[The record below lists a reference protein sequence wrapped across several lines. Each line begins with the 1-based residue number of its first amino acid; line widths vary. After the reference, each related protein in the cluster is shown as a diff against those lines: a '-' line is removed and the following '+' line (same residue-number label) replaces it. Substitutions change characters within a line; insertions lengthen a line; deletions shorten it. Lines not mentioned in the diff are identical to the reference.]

1 MFAVKS
7 TVRPIRQSGQSDKS
21 ESMSEVSYP
30 KEKINILLL
39 ENVSAGAVSAFHEAG
54 YTAVRAL
61 KSALSEDD
69 LIAQMQDVHILG
81 IRSKTRLTDKA
92 IGAAPR
98 LLAVGCFCIGTNQVD
113 KAAATEQG
121 VVVFNAPYSNTRSVA
136 ELVIGAAIMLIRRIP
151 DKHKAAHEGIW
162 LKESAA
168 CHELRGKTLGII
180 GYGNI
185 GSQVSVLA
193 EALGMHI
200 LYYDIEK
207 KLPLGNAR
215 PMPDMES
222 VLSAAD
228 VVTLHVPFTSLTA
241 NLINSESLAHCKPG
255 ALLINYARGEVA
267 DIAAIAAAL
276 RDGRLGGAAVDVYP
290 EEPEA
295 NGQQFTTPLQ
305 GLSNVLLTPHIG
317 GSTEEAQAS
326 IGQDVSSKLISF
338 IERGS
343 TQGSL
348 TVPPL
353 SLPLQEGAHR
363 ILHIHH
369 NRPGVLSGINSQL
382 AAAGINI
389 LGQYL
394 KTNDRIGYVVLDVDR
409 RLSTEAVALLRA
421 VPETIRV
428 RVVY

>member
-1 MFAVKS
+1 
-7 TVRPIRQSGQSDKS
+7 
-21 ESMSEVSYP
+21 MSEVSYP
-30 KEKINILLL
+30 KDKINILLL
-39 ENVSAGAVSAFHEAG
+39 ENISGEAIASFKEAG
-54 YTAVRAL
+54 YTAVTAL
-61 KSALSEDD
+61 KGALNEEE
-69 LIAQMQDVHILG
+69 LIAQMADVHILG
-81 IRSKTRLTDKA
+81 IRSKTQLTERVLA
-92 IGAAPR
+92 AAPR
-98 LLAVGCFCIGTNQVD
+98 LLGAGCFCIGTNQVN
-113 KAAATEQG
+113 KIAATEQG

-151 DKHKAAHEGIW
+151 DKHKAAHAGIW

-168 CHELRGKTLGII
+168 SHELRGKTLGII

-193 EALGMHI
+193 ESLGMHI
-200 LYYDIEK
+200 IYYDIEK

-215 PMPDMES
+215 PMPDLQT
-222 VLSAAD
+222 VLRDAD
-228 VVTLHVPFTSLTA
+228 IVTVHVPATNQTA
-241 NLINSESLAHCKPG
+241 NMINEETLAHCKPG

-267 DIAAIAAAL
+267 DIDAIAAAV
-276 RDGRLGGAAVDVYP
+276 REERLGGAAVDVYP
-290 EEPEA
+290 QEPEK
-295 NGQQFTTPLQ
+295 NGEQFLTPLQ
-305 GLSNVLLTPHIG
+305 GLRNVLLTPHIG

-326 IGQDVSSKLISF
+326 IGQDVSSKLIHY

-348 TVPPL
+348 TVPEL

-369 NRPGVLSGINSQL
+369 NRPGVLSAINSQL
-382 AAAGINI
+382 SAAGINI

-394 KTNDRIGYVVLDVDR
+394 KTNERIGYVVLDVDT
-409 RLSTEAVALLRA
+409 RLSSEAVALLRA
-421 VPETIRV
+421 VPESIKV